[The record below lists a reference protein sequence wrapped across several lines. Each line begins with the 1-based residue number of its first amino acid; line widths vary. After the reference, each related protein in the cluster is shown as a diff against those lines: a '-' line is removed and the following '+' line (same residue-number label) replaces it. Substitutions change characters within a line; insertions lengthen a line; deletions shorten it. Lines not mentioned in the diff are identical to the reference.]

1 MKKFLKNNKWELI
14 ILFIVGFL
22 AYSIKIFSYSVS
34 IDTEALM
41 TDPTGLLNSWISI
54 GRWGLV
60 LVKKM
65 FHFLPINIFLTNISS
80 FIIFFISIAV
90 WFFNFDKIYNK
101 KNNRL
106 AKLAFGLIVITAPI
120 LAEQYYFSLQSVE
133 VSLAFLL
140 LALAVNFQ
148 EKWIKDNKIWAIFPT
163 ILFVTYA
170 FGCYQAFIPLY
181 ISMCVFDYIYKYDGK
196 IDFKL
201 IFKYLFIFI
210 VSMILNFIIDKIF
223 LSVYHL
229 NRSGY
234 LDSQISWGTERKLVI
249 ITRIFKSIIGTF
261 IGIGT
266 HETIAYGIIF
276 ILMAI
281 VINKKSLKDNKFFY
295 LVCLFFFSVF
305 PFATNIIKG
314 SNEVVRARFSV
325 VFVTGFAFYYVLT
338 NTDMKEIIRIAK
350 ITAVYAIVV
359 QTIVTFSLFYIGYK
373 SYKEDVLVANKI
385 NKDLENY
392 DTSKQIIFIGAYK
405 NLTYYS
411 FVSSL
416 INGETIGNSFFEQ
429 DAVTDYGCTYRALGL
444 MKTLGIDGYNPIPR
458 NGADKIRKEIQQE
471 IENKEIE
478 IKPYPKKGYIV
489 ELDDYIIVNF

>member
-1 MKKFLKNNKWELI
+1 
-14 ILFIVGFL
+14 
-22 AYSIKIFSYSVS
+22 
-34 IDTEALM
+34 
-41 TDPTGLLNSWISI
+41 
-54 GRWGLV
+54 
-60 LVKKM
+60 
-65 FHFLPINIFLTNISS
+65 
-80 FIIFFISIAV
+80 
-90 WFFNFDKIYNK
+90 
-101 KNNRL
+101 
-106 AKLAFGLIVITAPI
+106 
-120 LAEQYYFSLQSVE
+120 
-133 VSLAFLL
+133 
-140 LALAVNFQ
+140 
-148 EKWIKDNKIWAIFPT
+148 
-163 ILFVTYA
+163 
-170 FGCYQAFIPLY
+170 
-181 ISMCVFDYIYKYDGK
+181 
-196 IDFKL
+196 
-201 IFKYLFIFI
+201 
-210 VSMILNFIIDKIF
+210 MILNFIIDKIF

-261 IGIGT
+261 IGIGA
-266 HETIAYGIIF
+266 HQTIAYGIIF

-295 LVCLFFFSVF
+295 LVCLFFFTVF

-338 NTDMKEIIRIAK
+338 NTDMKKIIKITK
-350 ITAVYAIVV
+350 ITAVYAIIA
-359 QTIVTFSLFYIGYK
+359 QTIITFCLFFIGYK

-411 FVSSL
+411 FVCSL
-416 INGETIGNSFFEQ
+416 IDGETIGNSFFEQ